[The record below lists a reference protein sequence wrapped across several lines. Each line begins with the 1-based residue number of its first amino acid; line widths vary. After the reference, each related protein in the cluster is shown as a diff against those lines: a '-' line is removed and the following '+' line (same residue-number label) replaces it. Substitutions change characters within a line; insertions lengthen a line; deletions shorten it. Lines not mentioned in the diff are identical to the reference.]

1 MEPLPYGVRSQLECI
16 SRAVL
21 LSQPGDIN
29 KFLEAH
35 LMQMIEFAG
44 PNQKDIKE
52 LAFRYQEQWE
62 SDFLMTISRQREIAE
77 LGVRLSSSSMSIS
90 RSLTLFGA
98 EKLSIPVSLP
108 YEEIPIS
115 GAVDIGGASQ
125 RKKSQQAFTA
135 RTPSQKETK
144 VPKRSSAPTT
154 LQGQHKPSSQGT
166 KPRAVCSDSVVKEER
181 KAQQIITQQVMGQ
194 QIVGQQLIKHPQ
206 AAGPPNTH
214 QKGSPRKKPKPRK
227 TPKTNTDNFTCTLED
242 CMYHKSMNQFEPEK
256 KSEAVRTGAGPSV
269 HKYRGV
275 KKPELGPGSE
285 IRIPY
290 RPKGGMLFD
299 PELRYSPRL

>member
-1 MEPLPYGVRSQLECI
+1 MDPLPYGISSQLECI

-29 KFLEAH
+29 TFLDAH
-35 LMQMIEFAG
+35 LKQMIEFAG
-44 PNQKDIKE
+44 PDQKDIKE

-62 SDFLMTISRQREIAE
+62 SDFLMTISRQIEVAK
-77 LGVRLSSSSMSIS
+77 LGVRLSSSSLSVS

-135 RTPSQKETK
+135 RSPSQKETK
-144 VPKRSSAPTT
+144 VSKRSSAPTT

-166 KPRAVCSDSVVKEER
+166 KPRAVCSDSVKEE
-181 KAQQIITQQVMGQ
+181 KKEQQIITQQVMGQ
-194 QIVGQQLIKHPQ
+194 QIIGQQIVKHPQ
-206 AAGPPNTH
+206 AAGPPNTQ
-214 QKGSPRKKPKPRK
+214 QKGSPQKKPKPRK

-242 CMYHKSMNQFEPEK
+242 CMYHKSTNQFEPDK
-256 KSEAVRTGAGPSV
+256 KLEAVRTGAGPAV